1 VKDWLNCSGSGK
13 GMLYRRATA
22 LAAIVIVTLLAAACS
37 RQPEVT
43 TELPSDL
50 DWPAIEA
57 MARGQELRFAMWTGD
72 PAINRYINDFV
83 APRLREK
90 GIALQVVPGQADIA
104 SRLLSEIEAG
114 QAVSQLDLVW
124 INGENFHKLRRM
136 AALAGPFTARLP
148 NNRHIDWD
156 NPLIAKDFQ
165 QPVAGYEAPWGTA
178 QLLLIAD
185 SARVADPPR
194 TPAALADWIHTH
206 PGRFTFDVGFTGLSF
221 LKSLMYAY
229 AGSPRE
235 LDGHF
240 DPTVYARLKAQVFA
254 WVSAVRADLWRGGE
268 TFPKDVA
275 QLHQL
280 FANGELDFTISF
292 NDGEVDNK
300 VANGLFPAT
309 AQAYALST
317 GMLAN
322 SHYLGVVARSPHQ
335 AAALVAINELISPAA
350 QLEKLKPEVW
360 GDGTVLAVA
369 RLPEPWP
376 ARFAAA
382 SARQRAPSRA
392 ELTAIARPEPAAELM
407 IRLDQDF
414 RDEILRR

>member
-1 VKDWLNCSGSGK
+1 MQESHHSRSHPPR
-13 GMLYRRATA
+13 RRATA
-22 LAAIVIVTLLAAACS
+22 LAAILATVLVAAACS
-37 RQPEVT
+37 GKQEIT
-43 TELPSDL
+43 TELPDHL

-57 MARGQELRFAMWTGD
+57 MARGQTLRFAMWTGD
-72 PAINRYINDFV
+72 PAINRHIGDFI
-83 APRLREK
+83 APRLRDK
-90 GIALQVVPGQADIA
+90 GIALQVVPGHNDIA

-124 INGENFHKLRRM
+124 INGENFHKLRQM

-148 NNRHIDWD
+148 NEQYIDWD
-156 NPLIAKDFQ
+156 NPLITKDFQ
-165 QPVAGYEAPWGTA
+165 QPVAGYEAPWGTT

-185 SARVADPPR
+185 SARVGDPPR
-194 TPAALADWIHTH
+194 TPTALADWIHAH

-229 AGSPRE
+229 ASSPRE
-235 LDGHF
+235 LDGPF
-240 DPTVYARLKAQVFA
+240 DAAVYARLKARVFA
-254 WVSAVRADLWRGGE
+254 WISAVRADLWRGGE

-280 FANGELDFTISF
+280 FANGELDFTMSF

-300 VANGLFPAT
+300 VANGAFPAT
-309 AQAYALST
+309 ARAYALST
-317 GMLAN
+317 GMVAN

-335 AAALVAINELISPAA
+335 AAALVAINELISPQA

-369 RLPEPWP
+369 RLPEPWR

-382 SARQRAPSRA
+382 SARQRTPSRA
-392 ELTAIARPEPAAELM
+392 DLAVIARPEPAAELM

>member
-1 VKDWLNCSGSGK
+1 MKHGRDWAGSG
-13 GMLYRRATA
+13 MAARSLPFILLTA
-22 LAAIVIVTLLAAACS
+22 LLVAGCSRETAPVANLAAEQEWS
-37 RQPEVT
+37 
-43 TELPSDL
+43 
-50 DWPAIEA
+50 AIERA
-57 MARGQELRFAMWTGD
+57 ARAQELRFAMWTGD
-72 PAINRYINDFV
+72 PAINRYIGDFV
-83 APRLREK
+83 APRLRQL
-90 GIALQVVPGQADIA
+90 GITLRVVPGQADIA
-104 SRLLSEIEAG
+104 NRLLGEIEAG

-148 NNRHIDWD
+148 NNTYLDWD
-156 NPLIAKDFQ
+156 NPIIANDFQ
-165 QPVAGYEAPWGTA
+165 QPVAGFEAPWGTT

-185 SARVADPPR
+185 TARVADLPR
-194 TPAALADWIHTH
+194 TPAALADWIHAH

-229 AGSPRE
+229 ASSPSELEGS
-235 LDGHF
+235 F
-240 DPTVYARLKAQVFA
+240 DAAVYARLKARVFA
-254 WVSAVRADLWRGGE
+254 WVRDVRGDLWRGGE

-280 FANGELDFTISF
+280 FANGEVDFTMSF

-300 VANGLFPAT
+300 VASGLFPRS
-309 AQAYALST
+309 AQAYPLAT

-322 SHYLGVVARSPHQ
+322 THYLGVVARSPHQ

-350 QLEKLKPEVW
+350 QLEKLKPGVW

-376 ARFAAA
+376 ARFAAVA
-382 SARQRAPSRA
+382 GRERAPPRDALKSIARA
-392 ELTAIARPEPAAELM
+392 EPAPELM
-407 IRLDQDF
+407 IQLDRDF
-414 RDEILRR
+414 RDEIIRR